1 MNTPLH
7 SLRAALPA
15 FCWMLCLC
23 AAIHGPIGVRAADAS
38 TPAFQEVFELLK
50 QHLNGVTEAELNR
63 AAVHGLLDQLGG
75 RASFADTASP
85 GGNTNAVS
93 ARLFDAHF
101 GYVRITSLAAGAEH
115 EFQRAFDSLRSTNKL
130 KGLILDLRYA
140 GGSDY
145 PAAIA
150 LADRF
155 LTTEQPLADWGE
167 GWKKST
173 TKTNAITLPVTL
185 LVNHRTTGTAEALA
199 GMMRHRDIGLLL
211 GTNTAGQASMTRLF
225 PLKNGRE
232 IRIAVAPL
240 KVADGR
246 ELPRTGL
253 KPDITVTVA
262 PDDEQAWYADAFKVL
277 AKPVQ
282 AATATNDLSQTD
294 TNKNSRR
301 RINEAELVRQSR
313 EGKRPD
319 NEIIAAQPTP
329 PEPSAP
335 VIHDPVLARA
345 LDLLK
350 GLAVVQQFRAP

>member
-1 MNTPLH
+1 MNTSLH
-7 SLRAALPA
+7 SLRATLPA
-15 FCWMLCLC
+15 FRWMLCLC
-23 AAIHGPIGVRAADAS
+23 AAIPCPVGVHGADAS
-38 TPAFQEVFELLK
+38 APAFQEVYDLLK
-50 QHLNGVTEAELNR
+50 QHLQGVTEAELNR

-75 RASFADTASP
+75 RANLAGGETGAAS
-85 GGNTNAVS
+85 TNAVS

-101 GYVRITSLAAGAEH
+101 GYVRITSLATGAER

-199 GMMRHRDIGLLL
+199 GMLRHRDIGLLL

-253 KPDITVTVA
+253 KPDISVTVA
-262 PDDEQAWYADAFKVL
+262 PDDEQAWYADAFKSL
-277 AKPVQ
+277 AKPVP
-282 AATATNDLSQTD
+282 ATATNDLSLTD
-294 TNKNSRR
+294 TNKSARR
-301 RINEAELVRQSR
+301 RINEAELVRLSR
-313 EGKRPD
+313 EGKKPD
-319 NEIIAAQPTP
+319 NEIVTAQPTP